1 MSSNDKIEFT
11 TALSFYTQAMPDN
24 PDRQAVF
31 YGPVLLAGVLGNKEP
46 ASLDVPVFISSKPD
60 VNNWIKKANN
70 TSLLSFE
77 TMNAS
82 TSGSVK
88 LIPFNT
94 TEDEYYTLYWD
105 VFTPENWAVQQKK
118 YEAAKQKQKELDA
131 RTVDNLRI
139 GEMQPERDH
148 ELVAEKSVTGDE
160 HNKKWRLASDS
171 GFITFN
177 MKVDSSL
184 FNTLVCTYWGM
195 DNRGRVF
202 DIFVNDTMVATEDL
216 NNYKESK
223 FYDIAY
229 AIPKAIPKDKR
240 MVKIKIVPKSKN
252 AAGPLYGA
260 KIIKG
265 DVAGLIKN

>member
-131 RTVDNLRI
+131 RTLDNLRI

-148 ELVAEKSVTGDE
+148 ELVAEKSVPGDE
-160 HNKKWRLASDS
+160 HNKKWRLAADS

-240 MVKIKIVPKSKN
+240 MVKIKIADASQLSALLSAEEYNGLV
-252 AAGPLYGA
+252 GA
-260 KIIKG
+260 
-265 DVAGLIKN
+265 